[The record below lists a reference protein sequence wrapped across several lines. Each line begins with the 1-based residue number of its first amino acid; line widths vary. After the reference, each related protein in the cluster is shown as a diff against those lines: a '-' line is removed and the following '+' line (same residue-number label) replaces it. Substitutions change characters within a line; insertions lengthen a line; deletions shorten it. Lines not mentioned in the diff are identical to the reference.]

1 MASNISAPAVETILM
16 SGIYGVVALK
26 RPQQFAAGWLELMA
40 DITRH
45 RGPDD
50 SGTYLTT
57 NVALGMRRLAVID
70 VAGGKQPVSNSDGS
84 LVLVCNGEIYN
95 YRQLKA
101 TLSDSYSFKT
111 ESDVEVILALYQQY
125 GVDCLQHLNG
135 MFAFA
140 LWDNN
145 RQQLLLARDRL
156 GIKPLYLCQHDG
168 YLAFASESKAILTL
182 PGIEAAICPQALEQ
196 YLQLGYVPAP
206 YSMFKGITKLEVAS
220 YLLVSSK
227 GIRQQQYWQPD
238 FAQTDKISEQ
248 SWARRIRTQLETTVS
263 LQMVSD
269 VPTGAFL
276 SGGVDSSAM
285 VALMSKHSQRPVQ
298 TYAIGFDTGDAANF
312 YNELPYARAVAEQFG
327 TDHREILVKPDV
339 VSLLPKLLWH
349 MDEPVADSAFITT
362 YLVSEFARKEVKVI
376 LSGVGSDELFGGYRR
391 YLGEHYLQKY
401 RRLPV
406 WLRQK
411 LLVPLAGKL
420 PSDRHSRLLDTL
432 RLTKTFIQSAEL
444 DDATRYQ
451 RYMQVFSQ
459 QQTEQLLSGDKPVSM
474 IKQHYQ
480 FSHASEQL
488 WRMFDTD
495 RQSQLPDDLLLLTDK
510 MTMANSLECRVP
522 FLDHN
527 MVELAVQ
534 IPQSLAIKNGRLK
547 HLLKESLSDVLPASM
562 LNRPKR
568 GFGAPLGA
576 WLKQELAAMLRLF
589 VNRETI
595 ESRGLLNWSVIEQTL
610 NQHFSQQE
618 DHTDHLLALMNLE
631 IWCRLYLDRQ
641 SAGQISET
649 IRASL

>member
-1 MASNISAPAVETILM
+1 MC
-16 SGIYGVVALK
+16 GIHGVVALK
-26 RPQQFAAGWLELMA
+26 RPQQFPAKWLDMMG
-40 DITRH
+40 DITAH

-50 SGTYLTT
+50 SGSYLNN
-57 NVALGMRRLAVID
+57 NVALGMRRLSVID
-70 VAGGKQPVSNSDGS
+70 LAGGQQPISNDDGS

-95 YRQLKA
+95 YRELRAQLA
-101 TLSDSYSFKT
+101 EHYTFKT
-111 ESDVEVILALYQQY
+111 QSDVEVILALYQQY

-156 GIKPLYLCQHDG
+156 GIKPLYLSQQDG
-168 YLAFASESKAILTL
+168 YLAFSTESKAILAL
-182 PGIEAAICPQALEQ
+182 PGIEAAVCPQALEQ

-206 YSMFKGITKLEVAS
+206 YSMFKGIQKLEVAS
-220 YLLVSSK
+220 YLLVNDQ
-227 GIRQQQYWQPD
+227 GMQQHQYWQPD
-238 FAQTDKISEQ
+238 FSQTEQLSEQ
-248 SWARRIRTQLETTVS
+248 SWARKIRNQLESSVAM
-263 LQMVSD
+263 QMVSD
-269 VPTGAFL
+269 VPIGAFL
-276 SGGVDSSAM
+276 SGGVDSSAV
-285 VALMSKHSQRPVQ
+285 VALMSKHSKGPVQ
-298 TYAIGFDTGDAANF
+298 TYAIGFDTGDAASF

-327 TDHREILVKPDV
+327 TEHREILVKPDV

-362 YLVSEFARKEVKVI
+362 YLVSEFAHKDVTVI
-376 LSGVGSDELFGGYRR
+376 LSGVGGDELFGGYRR

-401 RRLPV
+401 RRLPG

-411 LLVPLAGKL
+411 LLLPLAGKL
-420 PSDRHSRLLDTL
+420 PSDRHSKLLNTL
-432 RLTKTFIQSAEL
+432 RLTKAFIQSAEL
-444 DDATRYQ
+444 DDAERYQ

-459 QQTEQLLSGDKPVSM
+459 QQAEQLLDSEIPLST

-480 FSHASEQL
+480 LSNAQQGL

-510 MTMANSLECRVP
+510 MTMATSLECRVP
-522 FLDHN
+522 FLDHKL
-527 MVELAVQ
+527 VELAVR
-534 IPQSLAIKNGRLK
+534 IPQNLTMKNGRLK
-547 HLLKESLSDVLPASM
+547 HLLKESLSDILPGSI
-562 LNRPKR
+562 LDRPKR

-595 ESRGLLNWSVIEQTL
+595 ESRGLLNWPLIEQTL

-631 IWCRLYLDRQ
+631 IWCRLYLDKQ

-649 IRASL
+649 IRMSL

>member
-1 MASNISAPAVETILM
+1 MC
-16 SGIYGVVALK
+16 GIHGVVALK
-26 RPQQFAAGWLELMA
+26 RPRQFPAQWLDMMG
-40 DITRH
+40 DITAH

-50 SGTYLTT
+50 SGSYL
-57 NVALGMRRLAVID
+57 NNNIALGMRRLSVID
-70 VAGGKQPVSNSDGS
+70 LSGGQQPISNDDGS

-95 YRQLKA
+95 YRELRAQLA
-101 TLSDSYSFKT
+101 DSYHFKT
-111 ESDVEVILALYQQY
+111 QSDVEVILALYQQY

-168 YLAFASESKAILTL
+168 YLAFSTESKAILAL
-182 PGIEAAICPQALEQ
+182 PGIDAAVCPQALEQ

-206 YSMFKGITKLEVAS
+206 YSMFKGIQKLEVAS
-220 YLLVSSK
+220 YLLINDK
-227 GIRQQQYWQPD
+227 GIQQHQYWQPD
-238 FAQTDKISEQ
+238 FAQTEQLTEQ
-248 SWARRIRTQLETTVS
+248 SWARKIRTQLESSVAM
-263 LQMVSD
+263 QMVSD
-269 VPTGAFL
+269 VPIGAFL
-276 SGGVDSSAM
+276 SGGVDSSAV
-285 VALMSKHSQRPVQ
+285 VALMSKHSKAHGNGPVQ

-327 TDHREILVKPDV
+327 TKHREILVKPDV

-362 YLVSEFARKEVKVI
+362 YLVSEFAHQDVTVI
-376 LSGVGSDELFGGYRR
+376 LSGVGGDELFGGYRR

-401 RRLPV
+401 QRLPA

-420 PSDRHSRLLDTL
+420 PSDRHSKLLNTL
-432 RLTKTFIQSAEL
+432 RLTKAFIQSAEL
-444 DDATRYQ
+444 DDAERYQ

-459 QQTEQLLSGDKPVSM
+459 QQTSQLLNSEMPMSM

-480 FSHASEQL
+480 FSHAEQGL

-510 MTMANSLECRVP
+510 MTMATSLECRVP
-522 FLDHN
+522 FLDHE
-527 MVELAVQ
+527 MVELAVK
-534 IPQSLAIKNGRLK
+534 IPQSLTMKNGRLK
-547 HLLKESLSDVLPASM
+547 HLLKESLSDILPASI
-562 LNRPKR
+562 LDRPKR

-595 ESRGLLNWSVIEQTL
+595 ESRGLLNWPIIEQTL

-631 IWCRLYLDRQ
+631 IWCRLYLDKQ
-641 SAGQISET
+641 SAEQISET
-649 IRASL
+649 IRTSL

>member
-1 MASNISAPAVETILM
+1 MC
-16 SGIYGVVALK
+16 GIHGVVALK
-26 RPQQFAAGWLELMA
+26 RPRQFPAQWLDMMG
-40 DITRH
+40 DITAH

-50 SGTYLTT
+50 SGSYV
-57 NVALGMRRLAVID
+57 NNNIALGMRRLSVID
-70 VAGGKQPVSNSDGS
+70 LSGGQQPISNDDGS

-95 YRQLKA
+95 YRELRA
-101 TLSDSYSFKT
+101 HLADSYHFKT
-111 ESDVEVILALYQQY
+111 QSDVEVILALYQQY

-156 GIKPLYLCQHDG
+156 GIKPLYLCQHDS
-168 YLAFASESKAILTL
+168 YLAFSTESKAILAL
-182 PGIEAAICPQALEQ
+182 PGIDAAVCPQALEQ

-206 YSMFKGITKLEVAS
+206 YSMFKGIQKLEVAS
-220 YLLVSSK
+220 YLLINDQ
-227 GIRQQQYWQPD
+227 GIQQHQYWQPD
-238 FAQTDKISEQ
+238 FAQTEQLTEQ
-248 SWARRIRTQLETTVS
+248 SWARKIRTQLESSVAM
-263 LQMVSD
+263 QMVSD
-269 VPTGAFL
+269 VPIGAFL
-276 SGGVDSSAM
+276 SGGVDSSAV
-285 VALMSKHSQRPVQ
+285 VALMSKHSKGPVQ

-327 TDHREILVKPDV
+327 TEHREILVKPDV

-349 MDEPVADSAFITT
+349 MDEPIADSAFITT
-362 YLVSEFARKEVKVI
+362 YLVSEFAHKEVTVI
-376 LSGVGSDELFGGYRR
+376 LSGVGGDELFGGYRR

-401 RRLPV
+401 RRLPA

-420 PSDRHSRLLDTL
+420 PSDRHSKLLNTL
-432 RLTKTFIQSAEL
+432 RLTKAFIQSAEL
-444 DDATRYQ
+444 DDAERYQ

-459 QQTEQLLSGDKPVSM
+459 QQAEQLLATEIPHSTV
-474 IKQHYQ
+474 KQHYQ
-480 FSHASEQL
+480 FSTAQEGL

-510 MTMANSLECRVP
+510 MTMATSLECRVP
-522 FLDHN
+522 FLDHE
-527 MVELAVQ
+527 MVELAVK
-534 IPQSLAIKNGRLK
+534 IPQSLTMKNGRLK
-547 HLLKESLSDVLPASM
+547 HLLKESLSDILPASI
-562 LNRPKR
+562 LDRPKR

-595 ESRGLLNWSVIEQTL
+595 ERRGLLNWSIIEQTL

-631 IWCRLYLDRQ
+631 IWCRLYLDKQ
-641 SAGQISET
+641 SAEQISET
-649 IRASL
+649 IRTSL

>member
-1 MASNISAPAVETILM
+1 MC
-16 SGIYGVVALK
+16 GIHGVVALK
-26 RPQQFAAGWLELMA
+26 RPRQFPAQWLDMMG
-40 DITRH
+40 DITAH

-50 SGTYLTT
+50 SGSYL
-57 NVALGMRRLAVID
+57 NNNIALGMRRLSVID
-70 VAGGKQPVSNSDGS
+70 LSGGQQPISNDDGS

-95 YRQLKA
+95 YRELRAQLA
-101 TLSDSYSFKT
+101 DSYHFKT
-111 ESDVEVILALYQQY
+111 QSDVEVILALYQQY

-168 YLAFASESKAILTL
+168 YLAFSTESKAILAL
-182 PGIEAAICPQALEQ
+182 PGIDAAVCPQALEQ

-206 YSMFKGITKLEVAS
+206 YSMFKGIQKLEVAS
-220 YLLVSSK
+220 YLLINDK
-227 GIRQQQYWQPD
+227 GIQQHQYWQPD
-238 FAQTDKISEQ
+238 FAQTEQLSEQ
-248 SWARRIRTQLETTVS
+248 SWARKIRTQLESSVAM
-263 LQMVSD
+263 QMVSD
-269 VPTGAFL
+269 VPIGAFL
-276 SGGVDSSAM
+276 SGGVDSSAV
-285 VALMSKHSQRPVQ
+285 VALMSKHSKGPVQ

-327 TDHREILVKPDV
+327 TEHREILVKPDV

-349 MDEPVADSAFITT
+349 MDEPIADSAFITT
-362 YLVSEFARKEVKVI
+362 YLVSEFAHQDVTVI
-376 LSGVGSDELFGGYRR
+376 LSGVGGDELFGGYRR

-401 RRLPV
+401 QRLPA

-420 PSDRHSRLLDTL
+420 PSDRHSKLLNTL
-432 RLTKTFIQSAEL
+432 RLTKAFIQSAEL
-444 DDATRYQ
+444 DDAERYQ

-459 QQTEQLLSGDKPVSM
+459 QQTSQLLNSEMPMSM

-480 FSHASEQL
+480 FSHAEQGL

-510 MTMANSLECRVP
+510 MTMATSLECRVP
-522 FLDHN
+522 FLDHE
-527 MVELAVQ
+527 MVELAVK
-534 IPQSLAIKNGRLK
+534 IPQSLTMKNGRLK
-547 HLLKESLSDVLPASM
+547 HLLKESLSDILPASI
-562 LNRPKR
+562 LDRPKR

-595 ESRGLLNWSVIEQTL
+595 ESRGLLNWPIIEQTL

-631 IWCRLYLDRQ
+631 IWCRLYLDKQ
-641 SAGQISET
+641 SAEQISET
-649 IRASL
+649 IRTSL

>member
-1 MASNISAPAVETILM
+1 MC
-16 SGIYGVVALK
+16 GIHGVVALK
-26 RPQQFAAGWLELMA
+26 RPRQFPAQWLDMMG
-40 DITRH
+40 DITAH

-50 SGTYLTT
+50 SGSYL
-57 NVALGMRRLAVID
+57 NNNIALGMRRLSVID
-70 VAGGKQPVSNSDGS
+70 LSGGQQPISNDDGS

-95 YRQLKA
+95 YRELRAQLA
-101 TLSDSYSFKT
+101 DSYHFKT
-111 ESDVEVILALYQQY
+111 QSDVEVILALYQQY

-168 YLAFASESKAILTL
+168 YLAFSTESKAILAL
-182 PGIEAAICPQALEQ
+182 PGIDAAVCPQALEQ

-206 YSMFKGITKLEVAS
+206 YSMFKGIQKLEVAS
-220 YLLVSSK
+220 YLLINDK
-227 GIRQQQYWQPD
+227 GIQQHQYWQPD
-238 FAQTDKISEQ
+238 FAQTEQLTEQ
-248 SWARRIRTQLETTVS
+248 SWARKIRTQLESSVAM
-263 LQMVSD
+263 QMVSD
-269 VPTGAFL
+269 VPIGAFL
-276 SGGVDSSAM
+276 SGGVDSSAV
-285 VALMSKHSQRPVQ
+285 VALMSKHSKAHGNGPVQ

-327 TDHREILVKPDV
+327 TKHREILVKPDV

-362 YLVSEFARKEVKVI
+362 YLVSEFAHQDVTVI
-376 LSGVGSDELFGGYRR
+376 LSGVGGDELFGGYRR

-401 RRLPV
+401 QRLPA

-420 PSDRHSRLLDTL
+420 PSDRHSKLLNTL
-432 RLTKTFIQSAEL
+432 RLTKAFIQSAEL
-444 DDATRYQ
+444 DDAERYQ

-459 QQTEQLLSGDKPVSM
+459 QQTSQLLNSEMPMSM

-480 FSHASEQL
+480 FSHAEQGL

-510 MTMANSLECRVP
+510 MTMATSLECRVP
-522 FLDHN
+522 FLDHE
-527 MVELAVQ
+527 MVELAVK
-534 IPQSLAIKNGRLK
+534 IPQSLTMKNGRLK
-547 HLLKESLSDVLPASM
+547 HLLKESLSDILPASI
-562 LNRPKR
+562 LDRPKR

-595 ESRGLLNWSVIEQTL
+595 ESRGLLNWPIIEQTL
-610 NQHFSQQE
+610 NQHFNQQE

-631 IWCRLYLDRQ
+631 IWCRLYLDKQ
-641 SAGQISET
+641 SAEQISET
-649 IRASL
+649 IRTSL